1 MCSERASP
9 CRSSTAFLS
18 ALLAAWI
25 ATIVPMAAAGQAP
38 ERGETVRERP
48 REAYDATGFR
58 AGAFLLFPTIDLGV
72 RHEDNVYRVEDGEV
86 DDFVTFV
93 HPRIRA
99 VSSWANHEI
108 ALDAGVEADFF
119 DSNGDEDSTDWFVTT
134 AGRLDVLRHTN
145 VSADLDLRRR
155 HEDRGDPNATQVGE
169 PVVYDSQGVGVGGF
183 HRFNRL
189 ALRVEGRSTELSY
202 DQASQGDRDRRRSE
216 LMLRAGYEIVPEYE
230 AFVRVH
236 WNRRDYERRQG
247 RFDRDS
253 RGWKLVVGTA
263 RDLGGLVFGEV
274 SAGYRKQDYDDPR
287 LPAVD
292 GLAIDGSLTWN
303 VTPLTT
309 VNAFVERSVE
319 ESVLDASAF
328 LATSSGVGVDHELL
342 RNLILGADLGMIR
355 NRYEP
360 VAGAPRRED
369 ERIGVGIEGT
379 WLVNRHLHAALGYRF
394 EKRRSTAAGADY
406 DNNVLTLGMRLQY

>member
-1 MCSERASP
+1 MRSERASP
-9 CRSSTAFLS
+9 YCSSTALLS

-48 REAYDATGFR
+48 REAYDANGLR
-58 AGAFLLFPTIDLGV
+58 AGGFLLFPTIELGV
-72 RHEDNVYRVEDGEV
+72 RHEDNVYRVEDGEI

-99 VSSWANHEI
+99 VSSWSNHEI
-108 ALDAGVEADFF
+108 ALDAGVEADRF
-119 DSNGDEDSTDWFVTT
+119 DSNRDENSTDWFVTT

-145 VSADLDLRRR
+145 VSADLDLQRR
-155 HEDRGDPNATQVGE
+155 HEDRGDPNSARVAK
-169 PVVYDSQGVGVGGF
+169 PVVYDSQSVGVGGF
-183 HRFNRL
+183 HRFNRF
-189 ALRVEGRSTELSY
+189 ALSAEGRSTEFSY

-230 AFVRVH
+230 AFVRVD

-247 RFDRDS
+247 RFNRDS
-253 RGWKLVVGTA
+253 DGWKVVAGTA
-263 RDLGGLVFGEV
+263 LDLGGLIFGEV
-274 SAGYRKQDYDDPR
+274 SAGYRKQDYEDPR

-309 VNAFVERSVE
+309 INAFVERTVE
-319 ESVLDASAF
+319 ESVLDASGS
-328 LATSSGVGVDHELL
+328 LATSGGVGVDHELL
-342 RNLILGADLGMIR
+342 RNLILGADLDMAR
-355 NRYEP
+355 NRYYP

-369 ERIGVGIEGT
+369 EHIGVGIEGT
-379 WLVNRHLHAALGYRF
+379 WLVNRFLHASLGYRF
-394 EKRRSTAAGADY
+394 ETRESTAAGGDY
-406 DNNVLTLGMRLQY
+406 DNNALTLKIRLQY

>member
-1 MCSERASP
+1 MNDMRTSP
-9 CRSSTAFLS
+9 CRWSTACTS

-25 ATIVPMAAAGQAP
+25 AAIVPVAAAGQAP

-48 REAYDATGFR
+48 REAYDAAGLR
-58 AGAFLLFPTIDLGV
+58 AGGFLLFPTFEFGV

-93 HPRIRA
+93 RPRIRA
-99 VSSWANHEI
+99 VSSWSNHEI

-119 DSNGDEDSTDWFVTT
+119 ESNGGEDSTDWFVTT

-145 VSADLDLRRR
+145 LSADLDLRRQ
-155 HEDRGDPNATQVGE
+155 HEDRGDPDSTRVGE
-169 PVVYDSQGVGVGGF
+169 PVVYDSQSVGVGGF

-189 ALRVEGRSTELSY
+189 SLRAEGRSTELSY

-216 LMLRAGYEIVPEYE
+216 LVLRAGYEIVPEYE
-230 AFVRVH
+230 AFVRVG

-253 RGWKLVVGTA
+253 DGWKIVAGTA
-263 RDLGGLVFGEV
+263 LDLGGLVFGEV
-274 SAGYRKQDYDDPR
+274 SAGYRKQTYEDPQ
-287 LPAVD
+287 LPDVN

-319 ESVLDASAF
+319 ESVLDASGY
-328 LATSSGVGVDHELL
+328 LATSGGVGVDHELL
-342 RNLILGADLGMIR
+342 RNLILGADLAMASR
-355 NRYEP
+355 RYEP
-360 VAGAPRRED
+360 VAGAPARED
-369 ERIGVGIEGT
+369 DRIGFGIEGT
-379 WLVNRHLHAALGYRF
+379 WLVNRSLHASLGYRF
-394 EKRRSTAAGADY
+394 ETRDSTAAGDDY
-406 DNNVLTLGMRLQY
+406 DNNTLTLNVRLQY